1 MKKLIFAAL
10 VLSFCMQLSAQEI
23 GIRFGDSYGNNIAI
37 DGVIPVKDKRIH
49 ADVTFGSNVGID
61 VLYDFSVAPIFRSP
75 DLRYYAGV
83 GLSTLFASEFKLGVA
98 GEVGVEYSFPRS
110 PISISLDYRP
120 SIIVVEKMDF
130 FYGNFG
136 LNIRYRFKGN

>member
-1 MKKLIFAAL
+1 MKNIICSVA
-10 VLSFCMQLSAQEI
+10 VLFFCIGLSAQEI

-37 DGVIPVKDKRIH
+37 DAVIPVNDKRIH
-49 ADVTFGSNVGID
+49 ADVSFGSNVGLDI
-61 VLYDFSVAPIFRSP
+61 LYDFSVAPIFRSP

-83 GLSTLFASEFKLGVA
+83 GISTLFASEFKLGVA
-98 GEVGVEYSFPRS
+98 GEVGLEYSFPRS

-120 SIIVVEKMDF
+120 SIIVIEKMDF

-136 LNIRYRFKGN
+136 LNLRYRLKGS